1 MHTISLICLAGPLKG
16 QVFRLNKGGP
26 VFLFGRYSKATC
38 SLAADPAA
46 SHLHFLID
54 TSDNRVRI
62 IDLGSTNGLVI
73 NERHLG
79 GKQGAPFTDFITLKS
94 GDTILAGACLF
105 RLSAVEEAN
114 TSEYR
119 SDSAVSSSH
128 SSSAVIASGNAPR
141 PTGSASRKV
150 GSSRTQHRLTAII
163 SQDTVQQR
171 LDGMDGESQPEEELP
186 RVDGF
191 TILELIGGGGKGV
204 VYRAIKDDTGDSA
217 AIKMMMFRSKSKRQ
231 RSIEMFRRE
240 IQITRQLHHP
250 HIIRYLADG
259 ISGGAPFLA
268 LEYVEGGNL
277 DTIIGDSP
285 GGRMDLP
292 AAVPLFIQLLE
303 AVAYMHQHSLV
314 HRDIK
319 PKNVLLD
326 LRRGGTYAIKLS
338 DMGLSCRFTSASV
351 SEFLPI
357 ISEGGTPAYMP
368 PEQLTDLTR
377 AIPQS
382 DVFSSGATFYQ
393 MVTGRP
399 LYDFTDKD
407 QNETIINGEIT
418 PIRELR
424 PDLPFSITTVI
435 DKALSYQPENRQA
448 NAFEMLEEFKN
459 AL

>member
-1 MHTISLICLAGPLKG
+1 MLTISLICLAGPLKG

-26 VFLFGRYSKATC
+26 VFLFGRYSKANC

-73 NERHLG
+73 NDRHLG

-105 RLSAVEEAN
+105 RLSAVDEAN
-114 TSEYR
+114 TTDFR
-119 SDSAVSSSH
+119 TDA
-128 SSSAVIASGNAPR
+128 GAPAAHQGGTS
-141 PTGSASRKV
+141 PAG
-150 GSSRTQHRLTAII
+150 GSSRQMESSRSQNRLTAII
-163 SQDTVQQR
+163 SQDTVQER
-171 LDGMDGESQPEEELP
+171 LESLEGEKPGGPLSAEELP
-186 RVDGF
+186 HVDGF

-204 VYRAIKDDTGDSA
+204 VYRAVKDDTGDSA

-268 LEYVEGGNL
+268 IEYVEGGNL
-277 DTIIGDSP
+277 DTLINDSP
-285 GGRMDLP
+285 GNRMDLP
-292 AAVPLFIQLLE
+292 NAVPLFIQLLE

-326 LRRGGTYAIKLS
+326 LRRGGSYAVKLS

-382 DVFSSGATFYQ
+382 DVFSSAATFYQ

-418 PIRELR
+418 PLREIRS
-424 PDLPFSITTVI
+424 DLPFPILNVI

-448 NAFEMLEEFKN
+448 NAMEMLEEFKR

>member
-1 MHTISLICLAGPLKG
+1 MGSALLTISLICLAGPLKG
-16 QVFRLNKGGP
+16 QVFRLNKDGP
-26 VFLFGRYSKATC
+26 VFLFGRYSKANC

-54 TSDNRVRI
+54 TSENRVRI

-105 RLSAVEEAN
+105 RLSAVDDAN
-114 TSEYR
+114 TTDYR
-119 SDSAVSSSH
+119 GDSAASSGH
-128 SSSAVIASGNAPR
+128 SSNSALSSG
-141 PTGSASRKV
+141 GGSRKI
-150 GSSRTQHRLTAII
+150 GSSRTQHRLTAVIN
-163 SQDTVQQR
+163 QDTVQQR
-171 LDGMDGESQPEEELP
+171 LDGLETDAQHGEELP
-186 RVDGF
+186 RVEGF

-259 ISGGAPFLA
+259 ISGGAPYLA

-326 LRRGGTYAIKLS
+326 LRRGGSYAVKLS

-393 MVTGRP
+393 MLTGHP
-399 LYDFTDKD
+399 LYDFSDRD

-424 PDLPFSITTVI
+424 PDLPFAITTVI